1 MSKILILIVAI
12 FSISSAAEGSVNVK
26 VYRADGNT
34 PLEWTDP
41 NVPYVYPDIMVGTQ
55 LTIIVDSNVEQIW
68 SGSLVLADA
77 NVDYAVLSGRGPQI
91 IDDWTGSHYPAAGN
105 EAAVFDWEETGID
118 GFDLYTGS
126 TGVEEGRW
134 FIIDYN
140 STKVGSCKV
149 GYYDH
154 DVSWDEPV
162 LYLSFTQVPTRDFN
176 GDTFVDFKDFAIMAS
191 HWLQNGCSGSQF
203 CEGTDLNFD
212 GLVDSNDLMLF
223 CNYWLYQTN

>member
-1 MSKILILIVAI
+1 MSKILILIIAI
-12 FSISSAAEGSVNVK
+12 FSISSAAAGSVNPK

-34 PLEWTDP
+34 PLEWADP

-55 LTIIVDSNVEQIW
+55 LTIIVDSNVVQNW
-68 SGSLVLADA
+68 SGSLALADA
-77 NVDYAVLSGRGPQI
+77 NMDYAVLSGREPLIVG
-91 IDDWTGSHYPAAGN
+91 DWTGSHYPAAGN

-118 GFDLYTGS
+118 GFDLYTDS

-140 STKVGSCKV
+140 STEVGSCKIS
-149 GYYDH
+149 YYDH
-154 DVSWDEPV
+154 DFSWDEPV

-176 GDTFVDFKDFAIMAS
+176 GDTFVDFLDFALFAS
-191 HWLQNGCSGSQF
+191 YWQQTGCSEPGW
-203 CEGTDLNFD
+203 CGGTDLDANSK
-212 GLVDSNDLMLF
+212 VDANDLMLF